1 MCKRVVIYARY
12 STDQQ
17 NPASIETQLD
27 LGTSFVLERGW
38 TLCETFVDGGVSG
51 ASFETRPGLEAALK
65 GAREGAFDVLLCL
78 TLDRLSRDLEH
89 SAKVLKLLHFH
100 EIELWTVHG
109 SSQVSSMELGL
120 RAVLNS
126 EMLEQVRYRT
136 REGMKTVAKKGRVP
150 GGICYGYSIKR
161 VLGADGEPIR
171 GLRDINADEAGV
183 IVWIY
188 EQYAKG
194 FSPDAIAEKLNK
206 KGVVGPRGLAWRGT
220 AIRGHRRRGTG
231 ILNNELY
238 IGRLVFNRLVYR
250 KNPVSERR
258 VSRLNPP
265 EQHIVQEIPALR
277 IVPDTL
283 WKRVKRRQASK
294 NHRGKGEDAIRLT
307 DKFNPPRKPKAEG
320 VRSHSAYDHSQ
331 AR

>member
-38 TLCETFVDGGVSG
+38 TLCETFVDAGVSG
-51 ASFETRPGLEAALK
+51 ASFETRPGLQAALK

-109 SSQVSSMELGL
+109 GSQVSSMELGL

-220 AIRGHRRRGTG
+220 AIRGHRQRGTG

-258 VSRLNPP
+258 VSRLNSP

-294 NHRGKGEDAIRLT
+294 NHRGKGEDAIGLT

>member
-1 MCKRVVIYARY
+1 MSKRVGIYARY

-27 LGTSFVLERGW
+27 LGASFIAERGW
-38 TLCETFVDGGVSG
+38 KLCGTFVDAGVSG
-51 ASFETRPGLEAALK
+51 ASFETRPGLQAALT
-65 GAREGAFDVLLCL
+65 GAREGAYNVLLCL

-120 RAVLNS
+120 RAVLNN

-161 VLGADGEPIR
+161 VIGADGDPIR
-171 GLRDINADEAGV
+171 GLREINADEAAV
-183 IVWIY
+183 IVWIFK
-188 EQYAKG
+188 QYVKG
-194 FSPDAIAEKLNK
+194 LSPDTIAEILN
-206 KGVVGPRGLAWRGT
+206 GQGIPGPRGQVWRGT

-231 ILNNELY
+231 ILNNQMY
-238 IGRLVFNRLVYR
+238 IGRLVFNRLAYR
-250 KNPVSERR
+250 KNPVTDRR
-258 VSRLNPP
+258 VSRLNSP
-265 EQHIVQEIPALR
+265 EQHIIQEIPTLR
-277 IVPDTL
+277 IVKDSL
-283 WKRVKRRQASK
+283 WKRVKRRQAAAH
-294 NHRGKGEDAIRLT
+294 HRITTSGRMKLLSSSTPPCNSRKLAI
-307 DKFNPPRKPKAEG
+307 
-320 VRSHSAYDHSQ
+320 
-331 AR
+331 

>member
-38 TLCETFVDGGVSG
+38 TLCGTFVDAGVSG
-51 ASFETRPGLEAALK
+51 ASFETRPGLQAALRR
-65 GAREGAFDVLLCL
+65 AREGAFDALLCL

-150 GGICYGYSIKR
+150 GGICYGYSIKK
-161 VLGADGEPIR
+161 VIGADGEPIR
-171 GLRDINADEAGV
+171 GLRDINADEATV
-183 IVWIY
+183 IVWIF

-194 FSPDAIAEKLNK
+194 FSPDAIAERLNE
-206 KGVVGPRGLAWRGT
+206 KGILGPRGQTWRGT

-238 IGRLVFNRLVYR
+238 IGRLVFNRLAYR

-258 VSRLNPP
+258 VSRLNAP

-277 IVPDTL
+277 IVPETL
-283 WKRVKRRQASK
+283 WKRVKRRQASA
-294 NHRGKGEDAIRLT
+294 NHRRRAKT
-307 DKFNPPRKPKAEG
+307 P
-320 VRSHSAYDHSQ
+320 
-331 AR
+331 

>member
-1 MCKRVVIYARY
+1 M
-12 STDQQ
+12 
-17 NPASIETQLD
+17 
-27 LGTSFVLERGW
+27 
-38 TLCETFVDGGVSG
+38 GGVSG
-51 ASFETRPGLEAALK
+51 ASFETRPGLQAALK

-126 EMLEQVRYRT
+126 EMLQQVRYRT
-136 REGMKTVAKKGRVP
+136 TEGMKTVAKKGRVP

-265 EQHIVQEIPALR
+265 EQHIVQENPALR

>member
-17 NPASIETQLD
+17 NPASIETQID
-27 LGTSFVLERGW
+27 LGTSFVLDRGW
-38 TLCETFVDGGVSG
+38 TLYQTFVDAGVSG
-51 ASFETRPGLEAALK
+51 ASFDTRPGLQAALK

-150 GGICYGYSIKR
+150 GGICYGYAIKR

-171 GLRDINADEAGV
+171 GLRDIDPAEADV
-183 IVWIY
+183 IVWIF

-194 FSPDAIAEKLNK
+194 YSPDVIAERLNK
-206 KGVVGPRGLAWRGT
+206 EGVVGPRGQVWRGT
-220 AIRGHRRRGTG
+220 AIRGHRQRGTG

-238 IGRLVFNRLVYR
+238 IGRLVFNRLAYR

-258 VSRLNPP
+258 VSRLNSP

-277 IVPDTL
+277 IVSDAL
-283 WKRVKRRQASK
+283 WKRVKRRQA
-294 NHRGKGEDAIRLT
+294 NRKGEDARRLT
-307 DKFNPPRKPKAEG
+307 GKSGQSPQPKAG
-320 VRSHSAYDHSQ
+320 AHDPDAAYDQSQ

>member
-38 TLCETFVDGGVSG
+38 TLCETFVDAGVSG
-51 ASFETRPGLEAALK
+51 ASFETRPGLQAALK
-65 GAREGAFDVLLCL
+65 GARQGAFDVLLCL

-171 GLRDINADEAGV
+171 GLRDINADEACV

-238 IGRLVFNRLVYR
+238 IGRLVFNRLAYR

-258 VSRLNPP
+258 VSRLNLP

-277 IVPDTL
+277 IVSDTL
-283 WKRVKRRQASK
+283 WKRVKRRQAST

>member
-1 MCKRVVIYARY
+1 MCKRVAIYARY

-17 NPASIETQLD
+17 NPASIETQID
-27 LGTSFVLERGW
+27 LGTSFLQERGW
-38 TLCETFVDGGVSG
+38 TLYQTFVDAGVSG
-51 ASFETRPGLEAALK
+51 ASFDTRPGLQAALK

-150 GGICYGYSIKR
+150 GGICYGYAIKK

-171 GLRDINADEAGV
+171 GLRDINPDEADV
-183 IVWIY
+183 IVWIFK
-188 EQYAKG
+188 QYAKG
-194 FSPDAIAEKLNK
+194 SSPDIIADRLNT
-206 KGVVGPRGLAWRGT
+206 KGVAGPRGQAWRGT

-238 IGRLVFNRLVYR
+238 IGRLVFNRLAYR

-258 VSRLNPP
+258 VSRLNSP
-265 EQHIVQEIPALR
+265 EQHIIQEIPQLR
-277 IVPDTL
+277 IVSDAL
-283 WKRVKRRQASK
+283 WKRVKRQQA
-294 NHRGKGEDAIRLT
+294 NRKGAHARRLACKSSQSPKLKAGGARPDAVYNDLQTR
-307 DKFNPPRKPKAEG
+307 
-320 VRSHSAYDHSQ
+320 
-331 AR
+331 

>member
-17 NPASIETQLD
+17 NPASIETQID

-38 TLCETFVDGGVSG
+38 TLYQTFVDAGVSG
-51 ASFETRPGLEAALK
+51 ASFDTRPGLQAALK

-150 GGICYGYSIKR
+150 GGICYGYAIKK

-171 GLRDINADEAGV
+171 GLRDINPDEADV
-183 IVWIY
+183 IVWIFQ
-188 EQYAKG
+188 QYAKG
-194 FSPDAIAEKLNK
+194 SSPDLIADRLNK
-206 KGVVGPRGLAWRGT
+206 KGVVGPRGQAWRGT

-238 IGRLVFNRLVYR
+238 IGRLVFNRLAYR

-258 VSRLNPP
+258 VSRLNSP
-265 EQHIVQEIPALR
+265 EQHIVQEIPQLR
-277 IVPDTL
+277 IVSDTL
-283 WKRVKRRQASK
+283 WKRVKRRQAS
-294 NHRGKGEDAIRLT
+294 GKGADARRLAG
-307 DKFNPPRKPKAEG
+307 KSNQSPKPKAG
-320 VRSHSAYDHSQ
+320 GARSDAAYDHLQ
-331 AR
+331 AL

>member
-17 NPASIETQLD
+17 NPASIETQID
-27 LGTSFVLERGW
+27 LGTSFVQERGW
-38 TLCETFVDGGVSG
+38 TLCRTFVDAGVSG
-51 ASFETRPGLEAALK
+51 ASFDTRPGLQAALK

-136 REGMKTVAKKGRVP
+136 REGMKTLAKKGRVP
-150 GGICYGYSIKR
+150 GGICYGYAIKR
-161 VLGADGEPIR
+161 VVGADGEPIR
-171 GLRDINADEAGV
+171 GLRDINPDEAGV
-183 IVWIY
+183 IVWIF

-194 FSPDAIAEKLNK
+194 YSPDLIAEKLNK
-206 KGVVGPRGLAWRGT
+206 KGVVGPRGKVWRGA

-238 IGRLVFNRLVYR
+238 IGRLVFNRLAYR

-258 VSRLNPP
+258 VSRLNSP
-265 EQHIVQEIPALR
+265 EHHIVQEVPALR

-283 WKRVKRRQASK
+283 WKKVKRRQAI
-294 NHRGKGEDAIRLT
+294 GKDAAARRRV
-307 DKFNPPRKPKAEG
+307 DKSVEARKPKTDSA
-320 VRSHSAYDHSQ
+320 RSGADCDHSQ
-331 AR
+331 MR